1 MATLY
6 PTQVR
11 VSLVYSVTWL
21 PELSAR
27 IQSIHNIHPQPEGP
41 LCKLTSTNALL
52 EVKSDVKVLVAQL
65 CLSICDPMD
74 CSPPGSSVHGIS
86 QERRLEWVAIPFSG
100 GSF

>member
-6 PTQVR
+6 PTQVH

-52 EVKSDVKVLVAQL
+52 EVNSDVKVLVAQL
-65 CLSICDPMD
+65 YLT
-74 CSPPGSSVHGIS
+74 
-86 QERRLEWVAIPFSG
+86 LL
-100 GSF
+100 